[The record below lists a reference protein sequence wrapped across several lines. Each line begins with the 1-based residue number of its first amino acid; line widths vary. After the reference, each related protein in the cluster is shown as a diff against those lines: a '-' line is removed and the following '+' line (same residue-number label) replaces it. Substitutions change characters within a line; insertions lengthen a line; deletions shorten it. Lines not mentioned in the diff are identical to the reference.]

1 MNIFVLFVTRHD
13 EIIKLETTPEIS
25 MMLSYENVYLYTF
38 DLLQFS
44 LDTPFEEFMRSERL
58 YQSVF
63 VVSHTSDVLRLLVL
77 WKFGGTYLDTDII
90 VRQRIDSVPSNFAC
104 DDTDNT
110 VNGAILNFSHDENG
124 RRLAEMFME
133 DLIKNFNGAIWG
145 SNGPLLVTRVLK
157 NLCKTNVT
165 KEIIAKGN
173 CEGFHVLPNK
183 SCYPITGLSWAK
195 FFNETLSKYV
205 MQKVEEALVVHF
217 WNNLSK
223 HTQLSVNSSAAYV
236 QLAKQFCP
244 KVISS
249 CGDFFGGS

>member
-1 MNIFVLFVTRHD
+1 MNVFVLFVTRHD
-13 EIIKLETTPEIS
+13 EMIKLEKTPEIL

-38 DLLQFS
+38 DQLQFS
-44 LDTPFEEFMRSERL
+44 LDTPFEEFMRSGRL
-58 YQSVF
+58 EKSVF

-77 WKFGGTYLDTDII
+77 WKFGGTYLDTDMI
-90 VRQRIDSVPSNFAC
+90 VRQRLDSVPSNFAC

-110 VNGAILNFSHDENG
+110 LNGAILNFSHDKNG
-124 RRLAEMFME
+124 RQLAERFMD

-157 NLCKTNVT
+157 TLCKTNIT
-165 KEIIAKGN
+165 KEMSAKGS
-173 CEGFHVLPNK
+173 CDGFHVLPK
-183 SCYPITGLSWAK
+183 ELCYPISGLSWAK
-195 FFNETLSKYV
+195 FFNETMSDYA
-205 MQKVEEALVVHF
+205 MQKVDNAIAVHF

-223 HTQLSVNSSAAYV
+223 HEKLSVNSSAAYV

-249 CGDFFGGS
+249 CGEFFDGS